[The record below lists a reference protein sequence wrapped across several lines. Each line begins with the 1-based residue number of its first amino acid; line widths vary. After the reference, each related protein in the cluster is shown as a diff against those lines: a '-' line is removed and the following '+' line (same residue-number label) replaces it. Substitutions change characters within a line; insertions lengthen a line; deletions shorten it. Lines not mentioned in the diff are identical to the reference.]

1 MSPRPAGA
9 VTRAAVARAAATRT
23 AATRAAATRTAPAAP
38 DVTAAVTPAVPAP
51 ATARSPREAHAMPR
65 VLAVIPARGGS
76 KGVPGKNLADV
87 GGMPLVVRAVRA
99 CLGAATVTDVLV
111 STDSEAIGDAARGA
125 GAVVLRRPAGI
136 SGDTATSEAA
146 LLHALDSF
154 EELHSVTVDV
164 VLLVQCTSP
173 FVTASDVESV
183 AAAVAS
189 GAADSALTA
198 APFHG
203 FLWRRTPDGSGTGV
217 NHDVSYRPRR
227 QDRPEDLLET
237 GAAYAMDAAG
247 FRAARHRFFGRTVPV
262 ATDPARV
269 LEIDDPHDLAR
280 ARALVPVLAP
290 AAAPAPTAVAGP
302 APVHTP
308 VHTPLTTPVPAPVPA
323 PPRTPHAPKDSPAM
337 TVTPAPRLRTFG
349 TRTAGPGQPVY
360 VVGEIGINHN
370 GELGNALALI
380 DAAAEAGC
388 DAVKFQKRTPEICT
402 PRDQWDIERDT
413 PWGRMTYIDYRHRV
427 EFGEDEYRAIDD
439 HCAKRG
445 IDWFASPWD
454 TEAVAFLEKFD
465 VPAHK
470 VASASLT
477 DDELLRALRA
487 TGRTVVLSTG
497 MSTPRQIRHAVEVLG
512 SDNILLCHATSTY
525 PAKAE
530 ELNLRVIN
538 TLQDAY
544 PNVPIGYSGHETGL
558 QTTLAAVALGAT
570 FVERHITLDR
580 AMWGSDQAASV
591 EPGGLA
597 RLVRDI
603 RTIET
608 ALGDGVK
615 RVYDSELGP
624 MRKLRRVQGEL
635 AAV

>member
-1 MSPRPAGA
+1 M
-9 VTRAAVARAAATRT
+9 
-23 AATRAAATRTAPAAP
+23 
-38 DVTAAVTPAVPAP
+38 
-51 ATARSPREAHAMPR
+51 
-65 VLAVIPARGGS
+65 IPARGGS
-76 KGVPGKNLADV
+76 KGVPGKNLALV
-87 GGMPLVVRAVRA
+87 GGTPLVARAVRA
-99 CLGAATVTDVLV
+99 CLAAPTVTDVLV
-111 STDSEAIGDAARGA
+111 STDSEAIARAARAA
-125 GAVVLRRPAGI
+125 GAHAVRRPAAL
-136 SGDTATSEAA
+136 SGDTASSEAA

-173 FVTASDVESV
+173 FLTHSDVESV

-189 GAADSALTA
+189 GAADSALTV

-203 FLWRRTPDGSGTGV
+203 FLWRTDTDGSGLGV
-217 NHDVSYRPRR
+217 NHETTHRPRR
-227 QDRPEDLLET
+227 QDRPQDLLET
-237 GAAYAMDAAG
+237 GAAYAMAAAG
-247 FRAARHRFFGRTVPV
+247 FRTARHRFFGRTLPV

-280 ARALVPVLAP
+280 ARLVAP
-290 AAAPAPTAVAGP
+290 LFEPGSGP
-302 APVHTP
+302 EPGPRPEPHP
-308 VHTPLTTPVPAPVPA
+308 GPELHPEPHPLVRPDPNPVPA
-323 PPRTPHAPKDSPAM
+323 RTVRRTSPDMSA
-337 TVTPAPRLRTFG
+337 TANSRLRAFG
-349 TRTAGPGQPVY
+349 SRTAGPGHPVY

-370 GELGNALALI
+370 GDLGNAFALI

-427 EFGEDEYRAIDD
+427 EFDEADYLAIDE

-445 IDWFASPWD
+445 IAWFASPWD

-530 ELNLRVIN
+530 ELNLKVIN
-538 TLQDAY
+538 TLREEY

-591 EPGGLA
+591 EPGGLT

-615 RVYDSELGP
+615 RVYESELAP
-624 MRKLRRVQGEL
+624 MKKLRRFQGDL
-635 AAV
+635 TAV